1 MLVVVDYGLGNLQS
15 IVNMLA
21 RIGVS
26 AVISRDPAKIAE
38 ADRII
43 LPGVGAWDSGLRQI
57 EERGLRDALDRHAKV
72 AKKPTLGICL
82 GMQLLFDASDEGDRA
97 GLGWIPGRVVKF
109 PSDLGVKVPHMG
121 WNDVVP
127 TREDALFTRRTDEV
141 LFAEMEDGFSYYF
154 VHSFHATCAEEHVLG
169 NAFHGR
175 PFAAI
180 VRHENIY
187 GAQFHPEKSHKHGM
201 RLLKNFAELA

>member
-21 RIGVS
+21 RIGVPAS
-26 AVISRDPAKIAE
+26 ISREPAKIAD

-43 LPGVGAWDSGLRQI
+43 LPGVGAWDSGLKQI
-57 EERGLRDALDRHAKV
+57 EDRGLREALDRHAKIE
-72 AKKPTLGICL
+72 KKPTLGICL
-82 GMQLLFDASDEGDRA
+82 GMQLLFESSEEGERA

-109 PSDLGVKVPHMG
+109 PGDLDVKVPHMG
-121 WNDVVP
+121 WNDVLP
-127 TREDALFTRRTDEV
+127 TREDPLFKSRKDEV

-169 NAFHGR
+169 SAFHGR
-175 PFAAI
+175 RFPAI
-180 VRHENIY
+180 VRRGNIY

-201 RLLKNFAELA
+201 RLLKNFAEVA